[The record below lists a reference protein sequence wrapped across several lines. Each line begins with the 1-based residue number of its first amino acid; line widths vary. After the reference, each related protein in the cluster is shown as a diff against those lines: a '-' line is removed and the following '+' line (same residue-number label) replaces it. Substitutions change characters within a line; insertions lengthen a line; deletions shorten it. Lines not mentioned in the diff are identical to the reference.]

1 MGPARP
7 KPADE
12 PGDLENLTG
21 VDDQITSEVSARS
34 RASTHRFGRVRSAG
48 LVMALLTTSLAAVGP
63 AAAETVVL
71 VGAGDSLSEIAVENG
86 VSLVDLM
93 VANNITNPDLV
104 FMGQQLVIPGTGS
117 SSSTVATG
125 IRVVQWGDTLSV
137 IAEDFGTTVSELMAL
152 NGLSN
157 ANSLFV
163 GQELIVPGGV
173 GTVSTLGPTVVTV
186 KSGESL
192 SLIAGRYAVTVAD
205 LMAENGITN
214 ADLVYVGQSLTIPG
228 FVTATTTL
236 APLLVT
242 VRSGESLSLLAGRYD
257 VTVSAIM
264 EANGLTD
271 ANMLSVGQQLVIPGA
286 TAEPTG
292 PVPSTDYGSV
302 VVDGRGWG
310 HGRGMGQYGALGYAV
325 DEGWSSAQILDH
337 YYGGTVAATVAPRD
351 IGIRLLSSDGEAT
364 TVYVENAVLLVAGEA
379 GNWTA
384 LSGKSVRVTLDGD
397 VDRYRVAVGNGC
409 TGSFTDTGIVIESPF
424 TRIRAGFN
432 GAPPATTTTTTVA
445 GATTTSTTAVPPPTT
460 TTPPATTTTA
470 PPPTTSTPTVTSG
483 GLTVL
488 GFGDDGLD
496 QTLQLCE
503 GSNAATWYR
512 GEIRA
517 ARYEH
522 RQRTVNFV
530 PVEQYLRSV
539 VPQEMPA
546 SWASMGDGAGAEAL
560 RVQAVAARSY
570 AMAEQRYD
578 YASTCDTIRCQVYDG
593 RRNWSGSSVWN
604 NEDPASDAAIS
615 TTAGVVRMRDGEIS
629 RTEFSAS
636 TGGHTITADFPGV
649 VDDGD
654 DVSINPVHRW
664 SSEFD
669 AVKVASTFGLD
680 QLYEIRVVSRDG
692 FGDDGGRAEEIELRT
707 RSGDS
712 FVVTGN
718 RFRREFGLRSNW
730 YGIAYGP
737 PNASSAFPENL
748 IDEYR
753 VTTGYTEEE
762 WNSVLSAAEYLEM
775 SPAELHLV
783 SMAVMSFL
791 LLLRGDG
798 PPPTPLNPPPSV
810 DGPREVTT
818 AYFST
823 EGDQAAVETVAEAF
837 GINGAQTQKAA
848 VMVLVFL
855 VGLARA
861 AAETG
866 A

>member
-1 MGPARP
+1 M
-7 KPADE
+7 
-12 PGDLENLTG
+12 
-21 VDDQITSEVSARS
+21 DDRITSDVPVANGTPAHRS
-34 RASTHRFGRVRSAG
+34 RRMRVVG
-48 LVMALLTTSLAAVGP
+48 IVVALLAASLAAVGP
-63 AAAETVVL
+63 AVAETVVI

-86 VSLVDLM
+86 VSLIDLM
-93 VANNITNPDLV
+93 VANNINNPDLV
-104 FMGQQLVIPGTGS
+104 FMGQRLVIPGTGS
-117 SSSTVATG
+117 SSSSGSSSATG

-137 IAEDFGTTVSELMAL
+137 IAEDFGTTVSELMSL
-152 NGLSN
+152 NGLSI

-173 GTVSTLGPTVVTV
+173 GTVSTLGPTIVTV
-186 KSGESL
+186 QSGESL

-205 LMAENGITN
+205 LMAENGISDPN
-214 ADLVYVGQSLTIPG
+214 LVYVGQRLTIPG
-228 FVTATTTL
+228 FVTATATT

-242 VRSGESLSLLAGRYD
+242 VQSGESLSIIAGRYD

-286 TAEPTG
+286 SAPATG
-292 PVPSTDYGSV
+292 PVASTDYGAV

-325 DEGWSSAQILDH
+325 DEGWTSAQILDH
-337 YYGGTVAATVAPRD
+337 YYGGTVAATVAPSD
-351 IGIRLLSSDGEAT
+351 IGIRLLSRDNEAT

-379 GNWTA
+379 GNWAA

-409 TGSFTDTGIVIESPF
+409 TGSFSDTGIVIQSPF
-424 TRIRAGFN
+424 ARIRAGFN
-432 GAPPATTTTTTVA
+432 GTPPAAPTTTSTTTTSTTTSTTTTVA
-445 GATTTSTTAVPPPTT
+445 GATTTSTTAVPSPTT
-460 TTPPATTTTA
+460 TTPPATTTTT

-483 GLTVL
+483 GITVL

-522 RQRTVNFV
+522 HQRTVNFL

-546 SWASMGDGAGAEAL
+546 SWASMGGGAGAQAV

-570 AMAEQRYD
+570 ALAEQRYD
-578 YASTCDTIRCQVYDG
+578 YAKTCDTIRCQVYEG
-593 RRNWSGSSVWN
+593 RRSWSGSSVWN
-604 NEDPASDAAIS
+604 NEESASDVAILA
-615 TTAGVVRMRDGEIS
+615 TAGVVRMRDGEIA

-636 TGGHTITADFPGV
+636 TGGYTITADFPGV

-669 AVKVASTFGLD
+669 AGTVADTFGLG

-707 RSGDS
+707 RSGES

-718 RFRREFGLRSNW
+718 RFRREFGLMSNW

-737 PNASSAFPENL
+737 PNASSVFPENL

-753 VTTGYTEEE
+753 VTTGYTEDE

-775 SPAELHLV
+775 SPAELHLS

-798 PPPTPLNPPPSV
+798 PPPAPLDPPPSV

-818 AYFST
+818 AYLST
-823 EGDQAAVETVAEAF
+823 RGDQSAVEAVATAF
-837 GINGAQTQKAA
+837 SINGAQTQKAA
-848 VMVLVFL
+848 VTVLVFL

-861 AAETG
+861 AAGSGT
-866 A
+866 

>member
-1 MGPARP
+1 M
-7 KPADE
+7 
-12 PGDLENLTG
+12 
-21 VDDQITSEVSARS
+21 DDRITSDVPVANGTPAHRS
-34 RASTHRFGRVRSAG
+34 RRMRAVGIV
-48 LVMALLTTSLAAVGP
+48 VALLAASLAAVGP
-63 AAAETVVL
+63 AVAETVVI

-86 VSLVDLM
+86 VSLIDLM
-93 VANNITNPDLV
+93 VANNINNPDLV
-104 FMGQQLVIPGTGS
+104 FMGQRLVIPGTGS
-117 SSSTVATG
+117 SSSSGSSSATG

-137 IAEDFGTTVSELMAL
+137 IAEDFGTTVSELMSL
-152 NGLSN
+152 NGLSI

-173 GTVSTLGPTVVTV
+173 GTVSTLGPTIVTV
-186 KSGESL
+186 QSGESL

-205 LMAENGITN
+205 LMAENGISDPN
-214 ADLVYVGQSLTIPG
+214 LVYVGQRLTIPG
-228 FVTATTTL
+228 FVTATATT

-242 VRSGESLSLLAGRYD
+242 VQSGESLSIIAGRYD

-286 TAEPTG
+286 SAPATG
-292 PVPSTDYGSV
+292 PVASTDYGAV

-325 DEGWSSAQILDH
+325 DEGWTSAQILDH
-337 YYGGTVAATVAPRD
+337 YYGGTVAATVAPSD
-351 IGIRLLSSDGEAT
+351 IGIRLLSRDNEAT

-379 GNWTA
+379 GNWAA

-409 TGSFTDTGIVIESPF
+409 TGSFSDTGIVIQSPF
-424 TRIRAGFN
+424 ARIRAGFN
-432 GAPPATTTTTTVA
+432 GTPPAAPTTTSTTTTSTTTSTTTTVA
-445 GATTTSTTAVPPPTT
+445 GATTTSTTAVPSPTT
-460 TTPPATTTTA
+460 TTPPATTTTT

-483 GLTVL
+483 GITVL

-522 RQRTVNFV
+522 HQRTVNFL

-546 SWASMGDGAGAEAL
+546 SWASMGGGAGAQAV

-570 AMAEQRYD
+570 ALAEQRYD
-578 YASTCDTIRCQVYDG
+578 YAKTCDTIRCQVYEG
-593 RRNWSGSSVWN
+593 RRSWSGSSVWN
-604 NEDPASDAAIS
+604 NEESASDVAILA
-615 TTAGVVRMRDGEIS
+615 TAGVVRMRDGEIA

-636 TGGHTITADFPGV
+636 TGGYTITADFPGV

-669 AVKVASTFGLD
+669 AGTVADTFGLG

-707 RSGDS
+707 RSGES

-718 RFRREFGLRSNW
+718 RFRREFGLMSNW

-737 PNASSAFPENL
+737 PNASSVFPENL

-753 VTTGYTEEE
+753 VTTGYTEDE

-775 SPAELHLV
+775 SPAELHLS

-798 PPPTPLNPPPSV
+798 PPPAPLDPPPSV

-818 AYFST
+818 AYLST
-823 EGDQAAVETVAEAF
+823 RGDQSAVEAVATAF
-837 GINGAQTQKAA
+837 SINGAQTQKAA
-848 VMVLVFL
+848 VTVLVFL

-861 AAETG
+861 AAGSGT
-866 A
+866 

>member
-1 MGPARP
+1 M
-7 KPADE
+7 
-12 PGDLENLTG
+12 
-21 VDDQITSEVSARS
+21 DDAITSAVPPFPGTPAHRS
-34 RASTHRFGRVRSAG
+34 RRLRAAG
-48 LVMALLTTSLAAVGP
+48 LVVALLAASLAAVGP
-63 AAAETVVL
+63 AGAETTVI

-93 VANNITNPDLV
+93 AANNINNPDLV
-104 FMGQQLVIPGTGS
+104 FMGQRLVIPGTGTSSGS
-117 SSSTVATG
+117 SSSAATG

-152 NGLSN
+152 NGLAN

-163 GQELIVPGGV
+163 GQELVVPGGV

-186 KSGESL
+186 QSGESL

-214 ADLVYVGQSLTIPG
+214 ANLVYVGQRLTIPG
-228 FVTATTTL
+228 FVTATATT
-236 APLLVT
+236 APLVVT
-242 VRSGESLSLLAGRYD
+242 VQSGESLSIIAGRYD

-271 ANMLSVGQQLVIPGA
+271 ANMLSVGQQLTIPGA
-286 TAEPTG
+286 SAPVTG
-292 PVPSTDYGSV
+292 SVASTNYGSV

-337 YYGGTVAATVAPRD
+337 YYGGTVAATVAAQD
-351 IGIRLLSSDGEAT
+351 IGIRLLSRDDEAT

-397 VDRYRVAVGNGC
+397 ADRYRVAVGNGC
-409 TGSFTDTGIVIESPF
+409 TGSFSDTGIVIQSPF
-424 TRIRAGFN
+424 ARIRAGFN
-432 GAPPATTTTTTVA
+432 GAPPAATTTTTTTPPAATTTSTTTTVA
-445 GATTTSTTAVPPPTT
+445 GATTTTAVPPPTT

-470 PPPTTSTPTVTSG
+470 APPTTSVPAVTSG

-517 ARYEH
+517 ARFEH
-522 RQRTVNFV
+522 HQRTVNFL

-546 SWASMGDGAGAEAL
+546 SWASMGGGAGAQAV

-578 YASTCDTIRCQVYDG
+578 YAKTCDTIRCQVYEG
-593 RRNWSGSSVWN
+593 RRSWSGSSVWN
-604 NEDPASDAAIS
+604 NEEPASDAAILA
-615 TTAGVVRMRDGEIS
+615 TAGVVRMRDGEIA

-636 TGGHTITADFPGV
+636 TGGFTITADFPGV

-669 AVKVASTFGLD
+669 AGTVADTFGLG

-707 RSGDS
+707 RSGES

-718 RFRREFGLRSNW
+718 RFRREFGLMSNW

-737 PNASSAFPENL
+737 PDASSAFPENL

-775 SPAELHLV
+775 SPAELHLS

-798 PPPTPLNPPPSV
+798 PPPAPLDPAPSV

-823 EGDQAAVETVAEAF
+823 RGDQSAVEAVASAF
-837 GINGAQTQKAA
+837 SINGSQTQKAA
-848 VMVLVFL
+848 VTVLVFL

-861 AAETG
+861 AAASGT
-866 A
+866 

>member
-1 MGPARP
+1 
-7 KPADE
+7 
-12 PGDLENLTG
+12 
-21 VDDQITSEVSARS
+21 VDDRITSDVPVANGTPAHRS
-34 RASTHRFGRVRSAG
+34 RRMRAVGIV
-48 LVMALLTTSLAAVGP
+48 VALLAASLAAVGP
-63 AAAETVVL
+63 AVAETVVI

-86 VSLVDLM
+86 VSLIDLM
-93 VANNITNPDLV
+93 VANNINNPDLV
-104 FMGQQLVIPGTGS
+104 FMGQRLVIPGTGS
-117 SSSTVATG
+117 SSSSGSSSATG

-137 IAEDFGTTVSELMAL
+137 IAEDFGTTVSELMSL
-152 NGLSN
+152 NGLSI

-173 GTVSTLGPTVVTV
+173 GTVSTLGPTIVTV
-186 KSGESL
+186 QSGESL

-205 LMAENGITN
+205 LMAENGISDPN
-214 ADLVYVGQSLTIPG
+214 LVYVGQRLTIPG
-228 FVTATTTL
+228 FVTATATT

-242 VRSGESLSLLAGRYD
+242 VQSGESLSIIAGRYD

-286 TAEPTG
+286 SAPATG
-292 PVPSTDYGSV
+292 PVASTDYGAV

-325 DEGWSSAQILDH
+325 DEGWTSAQILDH
-337 YYGGTVAATVAPRD
+337 YYGGTVAATVAPSD
-351 IGIRLLSSDGEAT
+351 IGIRLLSRDNEAT

-379 GNWTA
+379 GNWAA

-409 TGSFTDTGIVIESPF
+409 TGSFSDTGIVIQSPF
-424 TRIRAGFN
+424 ARIRAGFN
-432 GAPPATTTTTTVA
+432 GTPPAAPTTTSTTTTSTTTSTTTTVA
-445 GATTTSTTAVPPPTT
+445 GATTTSTTAVPSPTT
-460 TTPPATTTTA
+460 TTPPATTTTT

-483 GLTVL
+483 GITVL

-522 RQRTVNFV
+522 HQRTVNFL

-546 SWASMGDGAGAEAL
+546 SWASMGGGAGAQAV

-570 AMAEQRYD
+570 ALAEQRYD
-578 YASTCDTIRCQVYDG
+578 YAKTCDTIRCQVYEG
-593 RRNWSGSSVWN
+593 RRSWSGSSVWN
-604 NEDPASDAAIS
+604 NEESASDVAILA
-615 TTAGVVRMRDGEIS
+615 TAGVVRMRDGEIA

-636 TGGHTITADFPGV
+636 TGGYTITADFPGV

-669 AVKVASTFGLD
+669 AGTVADTFGLG

-707 RSGDS
+707 RSGES

-718 RFRREFGLRSNW
+718 RFRREFGLMSNW

-737 PNASSAFPENL
+737 PNASSVFPENL

-753 VTTGYTEEE
+753 VTTGYTEDE

-775 SPAELHLV
+775 SPAELHLS

-798 PPPTPLNPPPSV
+798 PPPAPLDPPPSV

-818 AYFST
+818 AYLST
-823 EGDQAAVETVAEAF
+823 RGDQSAVEAVATAF
-837 GINGAQTQKAA
+837 SINGAQTQKAA
-848 VMVLVFL
+848 VTVLVFL

-861 AAETG
+861 AAGSGT
-866 A
+866 

>member
-1 MGPARP
+1 
-7 KPADE
+7 
-12 PGDLENLTG
+12 
-21 VDDQITSEVSARS
+21 VDDRITSDVPVANGTPAHRS
-34 RASTHRFGRVRSAG
+34 RRMRVVG
-48 LVMALLTTSLAAVGP
+48 IVVALLAASLAAVGP
-63 AAAETVVL
+63 AVAETVVI

-86 VSLVDLM
+86 VSLIDLM
-93 VANNITNPDLV
+93 VANNINNPDLV
-104 FMGQQLVIPGTGS
+104 FMGQRLVIPGTGS
-117 SSSTVATG
+117 SSSSGSSSATG

-137 IAEDFGTTVSELMAL
+137 IAEDFGTTVSELMSL

-173 GTVSTLGPTVVTV
+173 GTVSTLGPTIVTV
-186 KSGESL
+186 QSGESL

-205 LMAENGITN
+205 LMAENGISDPN
-214 ADLVYVGQSLTIPG
+214 LVYVGQRLTIPG
-228 FVTATTTL
+228 FVTATATT

-242 VRSGESLSLLAGRYD
+242 VQSGESLSIIAGRYD

-286 TAEPTG
+286 SAPATG
-292 PVPSTDYGSV
+292 PVASTDYGAV

-325 DEGWSSAQILDH
+325 DEGWTSAQILDH
-337 YYGGTVAATVAPRD
+337 YYGGTVAATVAPSD
-351 IGIRLLSSDGEAT
+351 IGIRLLSRDNEAT

-397 VDRYRVAVGNGC
+397 VDQYRVAVGNGC
-409 TGSFTDTGIVIESPF
+409 TGSFSDTGIVIQSPF
-424 TRIRAGFN
+424 VRIRAGFN
-432 GAPPATTTTTTVA
+432 GTPPAAPTTTSTTTTSTTTSTTTTVA
-445 GATTTSTTAVPPPTT
+445 GATTTSTTAVPSPTT
-460 TTPPATTTTA
+460 TTPPATTTTT

-483 GLTVL
+483 GITVL

-522 RQRTVNFV
+522 HQRTVNFL

-546 SWASMGDGAGAEAL
+546 SWASMGGGAGAQAV

-570 AMAEQRYD
+570 ALAEQRYD
-578 YASTCDTIRCQVYDG
+578 YAKTCDTIRCQVYEG
-593 RRNWSGSSVWN
+593 RRSWSGSSVWN
-604 NEDPASDAAIS
+604 NEESASDVAILA
-615 TTAGVVRMRDGEIS
+615 TAGVVRMRDGEIA

-636 TGGHTITADFPGV
+636 TGGYTITADFPGV

-669 AVKVASTFGLD
+669 AGTVADTFGLG

-707 RSGDS
+707 RSGES

-718 RFRREFGLRSNW
+718 RFRREFGLMSNW

-737 PNASSAFPENL
+737 PNASSVFPENL

-753 VTTGYTEEE
+753 VTTGYTEDE

-775 SPAELHLV
+775 SPAELHLS

-798 PPPTPLNPPPSV
+798 PPPAPLDPPPSV

-818 AYFST
+818 AYLST
-823 EGDQAAVETVAEAF
+823 RGDQSAVEAVATAF
-837 GINGAQTQKAA
+837 SINGAQTQKAA
-848 VMVLVFL
+848 VTVLVFL

-861 AAETG
+861 AAGSGT
-866 A
+866 

>member
-1 MGPARP
+1 MDDRITSDVPVSPGTPAR
-7 KPADE
+7 
-12 PGDLENLTG
+12 
-21 VDDQITSEVSARS
+21 RS
-34 RASTHRFGRVRSAG
+34 RPVRCVG
-48 LVMALLTTSLAAVGP
+48 LVVVLLAASLAAVEP
-63 AAAETVVL
+63 AAAETVVM

-86 VSLVDLM
+86 VSLLDLM

-104 FMGQQLVIPGTGS
+104 FMGQRLVIPGTGS
-117 SSSTVATG
+117 SSSSEATG

-163 GQELIVPGGV
+163 GQELVVPGGV
-173 GTVSTLGPTVVTV
+173 GTVSTLGLTIVTV
-186 KSGESL
+186 ESGESL

-205 LMAENGITN
+205 LMVENGITN
-214 ADLVYVGQSLTIPG
+214 ADLVYVGQRLTIPG
-228 FVTATTTL
+228 FVMASVTT
-236 APLLVT
+236 APLAVT
-242 VRSGESLSLLAGRYD
+242 VQSGESLSIIAGRYD
-257 VTVSAIM
+257 VTVSAIV

-271 ANMLSVGQQLVIPGA
+271 ANMLSVGQLLIIPGA
-286 TAEPTG
+286 SAPVTG
-292 PVPSTDYGSV
+292 PVASTDYGSV

-325 DEGWSSAQILDH
+325 DEGWSSSQILDH
-337 YYGGTVAATVAPRD
+337 YYGGTVAGTVAPSD
-351 IGIRLLSSDGEAT
+351 IGIRLLSRDNEAT
-364 TVYVENAVLLVAGEA
+364 TVYVENAVLLVAGQD

-409 TGSFTDTGIVIESPF
+409 TGSFSDTGIVIQSPF
-424 TRIRAGFN
+424 ARIRAGFN
-432 GAPPATTTTTTVA
+432 GTPSAATTTTSTTTTSTTTTTVA

-460 TTPPATTTTA
+460 TTPPATTA
-470 PPPTTSTPTVTSG
+470 VPPTTTSTPMVTSG

-522 RQRTVNFV
+522 HQRTVNFL

-546 SWASMGDGAGAEAL
+546 SWASMGAGAGAQAV

-570 AMAEQRYD
+570 ALAEQRYD
-578 YASTCDTIRCQVYDG
+578 YARTCDTTRCQVYEG
-593 RRNWSGSSVWN
+593 RRSWSGSSVWN
-604 NEDPASDAAIS
+604 NEDPASDAAIAA
-615 TTAGVVRMRDGEIS
+615 TAGLVRMSEGEIA

-669 AVKVASTFGLD
+669 AGTVADTFGLG

-707 RSGDS
+707 RSGES

-718 RFRREFGLRSNW
+718 RFRREFGLMSNW

-775 SPAELHLV
+775 SPAELHLA

-798 PPPTPLNPPPSV
+798 PPPTPLDPPPSV
-810 DGPREVTT
+810 GGPREVTT

-823 EGDQAAVETVAEAF
+823 RGDQSAVEAVAAAF

-848 VMVLVFL
+848 VTVLVFL

-861 AAETG
+861 ADGSGT
-866 A
+866 

>member
-1 MGPARP
+1 M
-7 KPADE
+7 
-12 PGDLENLTG
+12 
-21 VDDQITSEVSARS
+21 DDRITSDVPVANGTPAHRS
-34 RASTHRFGRVRSAG
+34 RRMRVVG
-48 LVMALLTTSLAAVGP
+48 IVVALLAASLAAVGP
-63 AAAETVVL
+63 AVAETVVI

-86 VSLVDLM
+86 VSLIDLM
-93 VANNITNPDLV
+93 VANNINNPDLV
-104 FMGQQLVIPGTGS
+104 FMGQRLVIPGTGS
-117 SSSTVATG
+117 SSSSGSSSATG

-137 IAEDFGTTVSELMAL
+137 IAEDFGTTVSELMSL
-152 NGLSN
+152 NGLSI

-173 GTVSTLGPTVVTV
+173 GTVSTLGPTIVNVQ
-186 KSGESL
+186 SGESL

-205 LMAENGITN
+205 LMAENGISDPN
-214 ADLVYVGQSLTIPG
+214 LVYVGQRLTIPG
-228 FVTATTTL
+228 FVTATATT

-242 VRSGESLSLLAGRYD
+242 VQSGESLSIIAGRYD

-286 TAEPTG
+286 SAPATG
-292 PVPSTDYGSV
+292 PVASTDYGAV

-325 DEGWSSAQILDH
+325 DEGWTSAQILDH
-337 YYGGTVAATVAPRD
+337 YYGGTVAATVAPSD
-351 IGIRLLSSDGEAT
+351 IGIRLLSRDNEAT

-397 VDRYRVAVGNGC
+397 VDQYRVAVGNGC
-409 TGSFTDTGIVIESPF
+409 TGSFSDTGIVIQSPF
-424 TRIRAGFN
+424 VRIRAGFN
-432 GAPPATTTTTTVA
+432 GTPPAAPTTTSTTTTSTTTSTTTTAA
-445 GATTTSTTAVPPPTT
+445 GATTTSTTAVPSPTT
-460 TTPPATTTTA
+460 TTPPATTTTT

-483 GLTVL
+483 GITVL

-522 RQRTVNFV
+522 HQRTVNFL

-546 SWASMGDGAGAEAL
+546 SWASMGGGAGAQAV

-570 AMAEQRYD
+570 ALAEQRYD
-578 YASTCDTIRCQVYDG
+578 YAKTCDTIRCQVYEG
-593 RRNWSGSSVWN
+593 RRSWSGSSVWN
-604 NEDPASDAAIS
+604 NEESASDVAILA
-615 TTAGVVRMRDGEIS
+615 TAGVVRMRDGEIA

-636 TGGHTITADFPGV
+636 TGGYTITADFPGV

-664 SSEFD
+664 SAEFD
-669 AVKVASTFGLD
+669 AGTVADTFGLG

-707 RSGDS
+707 RSGES

-718 RFRREFGLRSNW
+718 RFRREFGLMSNW

-737 PNASSAFPENL
+737 PNASSVFPENL

-753 VTTGYTEEE
+753 VTTGYTEDE

-775 SPAELHLV
+775 SPAELHLS

-798 PPPTPLNPPPSV
+798 PPPAPLDPPPSV

-818 AYFST
+818 AYLST
-823 EGDQAAVETVAEAF
+823 RGDQSAVEAVATAF
-837 GINGAQTQKAA
+837 SINGAQTQKAA
-848 VMVLVFL
+848 VTVLVFL

-861 AAETG
+861 AAGSGT
-866 A
+866 

>member
-1 MGPARP
+1 M
-7 KPADE
+7 
-12 PGDLENLTG
+12 
-21 VDDQITSEVSARS
+21 DDRITSDVPVANGTPAHRS
-34 RASTHRFGRVRSAG
+34 RRMRAVGIV
-48 LVMALLTTSLAAVGP
+48 VALLAASLAAVGP
-63 AAAETVVL
+63 AVAETVVI

-86 VSLVDLM
+86 VSLIDLM
-93 VANNITNPDLV
+93 VANNINNPDLV
-104 FMGQQLVIPGTGS
+104 FMGQRLVIPGTGS
-117 SSSTVATG
+117 SSSSGSSSATG

-137 IAEDFGTTVSELMAL
+137 IAEDFGTTVSELMSL
-152 NGLSN
+152 NGLSI

-173 GTVSTLGPTVVTV
+173 GTVSTLGPTIVTV
-186 KSGESL
+186 QSGESL

-205 LMAENGITN
+205 LMAENGISDPN
-214 ADLVYVGQSLTIPG
+214 LVYVGQRLTIPG
-228 FVTATTTL
+228 FVTATATT

-242 VRSGESLSLLAGRYD
+242 VQSGESLSIIAGRYD

-286 TAEPTG
+286 SAPATG
-292 PVPSTDYGSV
+292 PVASTDYGAV

-325 DEGWSSAQILDH
+325 DEGWTSAQILDH
-337 YYGGTVAATVAPRD
+337 YYGGTVAATVAPSD
-351 IGIRLLSSDGEAT
+351 IGIRLLSRDNEAT

-379 GNWTA
+379 GNWAA

-409 TGSFTDTGIVIESPF
+409 TGSFSDTGIVIQSPF
-424 TRIRAGFN
+424 ARIRAGFN
-432 GAPPATTTTTTVA
+432 GTPPAAPTTTSTTTTSTTTSTTTTVA
-445 GATTTSTTAVPPPTT
+445 GATTTSTTAVPSPTT
-460 TTPPATTTTA
+460 TTPPATTTTT

-483 GLTVL
+483 GITVL

-522 RQRTVNFV
+522 HQRTVNFL

-546 SWASMGDGAGAEAL
+546 SWASMGGGAGAQAV

-570 AMAEQRYD
+570 ALAEQRYD
-578 YASTCDTIRCQVYDG
+578 YAKTCDTIRCQVYEG
-593 RRNWSGSSVWN
+593 RRSWSGSSVWN
-604 NEDPASDAAIS
+604 NEESASDVAILA
-615 TTAGVVRMRDGEIS
+615 TAGVVRMRDGEIA

-636 TGGHTITADFPGV
+636 TGGYTITADFPGV

-664 SSEFD
+664 SAEFD
-669 AVKVASTFGLD
+669 AGTVADTFGLG

-707 RSGDS
+707 RSGES

-718 RFRREFGLRSNW
+718 RFRREFGLMSNW

-737 PNASSAFPENL
+737 PNASSVFPENL

-753 VTTGYTEEE
+753 VTTGYTEDE

-775 SPAELHLV
+775 SPAELHLS

-798 PPPTPLNPPPSV
+798 PPPAPLDPPPSV

-818 AYFST
+818 AYLST
-823 EGDQAAVETVAEAF
+823 RGDQSAVEAVATAF
-837 GINGAQTQKAA
+837 SINGAQTQKAA
-848 VMVLVFL
+848 VTVLVFL

-861 AAETG
+861 AAGSGT
-866 A
+866 

>member
-1 MGPARP
+1 M
-7 KPADE
+7 
-12 PGDLENLTG
+12 
-21 VDDQITSEVSARS
+21 DDRITSDVPVANGTPAHRS
-34 RASTHRFGRVRSAG
+34 RRMRAVGIV
-48 LVMALLTTSLAAVGP
+48 VALLAASLAAVGP
-63 AAAETVVL
+63 AVAETVVI

-86 VSLVDLM
+86 VSLIDLM
-93 VANNITNPDLV
+93 VANNINNPDLV
-104 FMGQQLVIPGTGS
+104 FMGQRLVIPGTGS
-117 SSSTVATG
+117 SSSSGSSSATG

-137 IAEDFGTTVSELMAL
+137 IAEDFGTTVSELMSL
-152 NGLSN
+152 NGLSI

-173 GTVSTLGPTVVTV
+173 GTVSTLGPTIVTV
-186 KSGESL
+186 QSGESL

-205 LMAENGITN
+205 LMAENGISDPN
-214 ADLVYVGQSLTIPG
+214 LVYVGQRLTIPG
-228 FVTATTTL
+228 FVTATATT

-242 VRSGESLSLLAGRYD
+242 VQSGESLSIIAGRYD

-286 TAEPTG
+286 SAPATG
-292 PVPSTDYGSV
+292 PVASTDYGAV

-325 DEGWSSAQILDH
+325 DEGWTSAQILDH
-337 YYGGTVAATVAPRD
+337 YYGGTVAATVAPSD
-351 IGIRLLSSDGEAT
+351 IGIRLLSRDNEAT

-379 GNWTA
+379 GNWAA

-409 TGSFTDTGIVIESPF
+409 TGSFSDTGIVIQSPF
-424 TRIRAGFN
+424 ARIRAGFN
-432 GAPPATTTTTTVA
+432 GTPPAAPTTTSTTTTSTTTSTTTTVA
-445 GATTTSTTAVPPPTT
+445 GATTTSTTAVPSPTT
-460 TTPPATTTTA
+460 TTPPATTTTT

-483 GLTVL
+483 GITVL

-522 RQRTVNFV
+522 HQRTVNFL

-546 SWASMGDGAGAEAL
+546 SWASMGGGAGAQAV

-570 AMAEQRYD
+570 ALAEQRYD
-578 YASTCDTIRCQVYDG
+578 YAKTCDTIRCQVYEG
-593 RRNWSGSSVWN
+593 RRSWSGSSVWN
-604 NEDPASDAAIS
+604 NEESASDVAILA
-615 TTAGVVRMRDGEIS
+615 TAGVVRMRDGEIA

-636 TGGHTITADFPGV
+636 TGGYTITADFPGV

-669 AVKVASTFGLD
+669 AGTVADTFGLG

-707 RSGDS
+707 RSGES

-718 RFRREFGLRSNW
+718 RFRREFGLMSNW

-737 PNASSAFPENL
+737 PNASSVFPENL

-753 VTTGYTEEE
+753 VTTGYTEDE

-775 SPAELHLV
+775 SPAELHLA

-798 PPPTPLNPPPSV
+798 PPPTPLDPPPSV
-810 DGPREVTT
+810 GGPREVTT

-823 EGDQAAVETVAEAF
+823 RGDQSAVEAVAAAF

-848 VMVLVFL
+848 VTVLVFL

-861 AAETG
+861 ADGSGT
-866 A
+866 

>member
-1 MGPARP
+1 M
-7 KPADE
+7 
-12 PGDLENLTG
+12 
-21 VDDQITSEVSARS
+21 DDRITSDVPVANGTPAHRS
-34 RASTHRFGRVRSAG
+34 RRMRVVG
-48 LVMALLTTSLAAVGP
+48 IVVALLAASLAAVGP
-63 AAAETVVL
+63 AVAETVVI

-86 VSLVDLM
+86 VSLIDLM
-93 VANNITNPDLV
+93 VANNINNPDLV
-104 FMGQQLVIPGTGS
+104 FMGQRLVIPGTGS
-117 SSSTVATG
+117 SSSSGSSSATG

-137 IAEDFGTTVSELMAL
+137 IAEDFGTTVSELMSL

-173 GTVSTLGPTVVTV
+173 GTVSTLGPTIVTV
-186 KSGESL
+186 QSGESL

-205 LMAENGITN
+205 LMAENGISDPN
-214 ADLVYVGQSLTIPG
+214 LVYVGQRLTIPG
-228 FVTATTTL
+228 FVTATATT

-242 VRSGESLSLLAGRYD
+242 VQSGESLSIIAGRYD

-271 ANMLSVGQQLVIPGA
+271 ANMLSVGQQLVIPGVSA
-286 TAEPTG
+286 PATG
-292 PVPSTDYGSV
+292 PVASTDYGAV

-325 DEGWSSAQILDH
+325 DEGWTSAQILDH
-337 YYGGTVAATVAPRD
+337 YYGGTVAATVAPSD
-351 IGIRLLSSDGEAT
+351 IGIRLLSRDNEAT

-379 GNWTA
+379 GNWAA

-397 VDRYRVAVGNGC
+397 VDQYRVAVGNGC
-409 TGSFTDTGIVIESPF
+409 TGSFSDTGIVIQSPF
-424 TRIRAGFN
+424 VRIRAGFN
-432 GAPPATTTTTTVA
+432 GTPPAAPTTTSTTTTSTTTSTTTTVA
-445 GATTTSTTAVPPPTT
+445 GATTTSTTAVPSPTT
-460 TTPPATTTTA
+460 TTPPATTTTT

-483 GLTVL
+483 GITVL

-522 RQRTVNFV
+522 HQRTVNFL

-546 SWASMGDGAGAEAL
+546 SWASMGGGAGAQAV

-570 AMAEQRYD
+570 ALAEQRYD
-578 YASTCDTIRCQVYDG
+578 YAKTCDTIRCQVYEG
-593 RRNWSGSSVWN
+593 RRSWSGSSVWN
-604 NEDPASDAAIS
+604 NEESASDVAILA
-615 TTAGVVRMRDGEIS
+615 TAGVVRMRDGEIA

-636 TGGHTITADFPGV
+636 TGGYTITADFPGV

-669 AVKVASTFGLD
+669 AGTVADTFGLG

-707 RSGDS
+707 RSGES

-718 RFRREFGLRSNW
+718 RFRREFGLMSNW

-737 PNASSAFPENL
+737 PNASSVFPENL

-753 VTTGYTEEE
+753 VTTGYTEDE

-775 SPAELHLV
+775 SPAELHLS

-798 PPPTPLNPPPSV
+798 PPPAPLDPPPSV

-818 AYFST
+818 AYLST
-823 EGDQAAVETVAEAF
+823 RGDQSAVEAVATAF
-837 GINGAQTQKAA
+837 SINGAQTQKAA
-848 VMVLVFL
+848 VTVLVFL

-861 AAETG
+861 AAGSGT
-866 A
+866 

>member
-1 MGPARP
+1 
-7 KPADE
+7 
-12 PGDLENLTG
+12 L
-21 VDDQITSEVSARS
+21 S
-34 RASTHRFGRVRSAG
+34 R
-48 LVMALLTTSLAAVGP
+48 
-63 AAAETVVL
+63 
-71 VGAGDSLSEIAVENG
+71 DN
-86 VSLVDLM
+86 
-93 VANNITNPDLV
+93 
-104 FMGQQLVIPGTGS
+104 
-117 SSSTVATG
+117 
-125 IRVVQWGDTLSV
+125 
-137 IAEDFGTTVSELMAL
+137 
-152 NGLSN
+152 
-157 ANSLFV
+157 
-163 GQELIVPGGV
+163 
-173 GTVSTLGPTVVTV
+173 
-186 KSGESL
+186 
-192 SLIAGRYAVTVAD
+192 
-205 LMAENGITN
+205 
-214 ADLVYVGQSLTIPG
+214 
-228 FVTATTTL
+228 
-236 APLLVT
+236 
-242 VRSGESLSLLAGRYD
+242 
-257 VTVSAIM
+257 
-264 EANGLTD
+264 
-271 ANMLSVGQQLVIPGA
+271 
-286 TAEPTG
+286 
-292 PVPSTDYGSV
+292 
-302 VVDGRGWG
+302 
-310 HGRGMGQYGALGYAV
+310 
-325 DEGWSSAQILDH
+325 
-337 YYGGTVAATVAPRD
+337 
-351 IGIRLLSSDGEAT
+351 EAT
-364 TVYVENAVLLVAGEA
+364 TVYVENAVLLVAGQD

-397 VDRYRVAVGNGC
+397 VDRYRVSVGNGC
-409 TGSFTDTGIVIESPF
+409 TGSFSDTGIVIQSPF

-432 GAPPATTTTTTVA
+432 GTPPAAPTTTSTTTTSTTTTVV
-445 GATTTSTTAVPPPTT
+445 GATTTSTTSVPPTT
-460 TTPPATTTTA
+460 TTIPPATTTA
-470 PPPTTSTPTVTSG
+470 VPPTTTSTPMVTSG

-522 RQRTVNFV
+522 HQRTVNFL
-530 PVEQYLRSV
+530 PIEQYLRSV

-546 SWASMGDGAGAEAL
+546 SWASMGAGAGAQAV

-570 AMAEQRYD
+570 ALAEQRYD
-578 YASTCDTIRCQVYDG
+578 YARTCDTTRCQVYEG
-593 RRNWSGSSVWN
+593 RRSWSGSSVWN
-604 NEDPASDAAIS
+604 NEDPASDAAIAA
-615 TTAGVVRMRDGEIS
+615 TAGLVRMSEGEIA

-669 AVKVASTFGLD
+669 AGTVADTFGLG

-707 RSGDS
+707 RSGES

-718 RFRREFGLRSNW
+718 RFRREFGLMSNW

-775 SPAELHLV
+775 SPAELHLA

-798 PPPTPLNPPPSV
+798 PPPTPLDPPPSV
-810 DGPREVTT
+810 GGPREVTT

-823 EGDQAAVETVAEAF
+823 RGDQSAVEAVAAAF

-848 VMVLVFL
+848 VTVLVFL

-861 AAETG
+861 ADGSGT
-866 A
+866 

>member
-1 MGPARP
+1 M
-7 KPADE
+7 
-12 PGDLENLTG
+12 
-21 VDDQITSEVSARS
+21 DDSITSDVPACPGTPAHRS
-34 RASTHRFGRVRSAG
+34 NRVRAVG
-48 LVMALLTTSLAAVGP
+48 LVVALLAASLAAVGS
-63 AAAETVVL
+63 AAAETVVI

-93 VANNITNPDLV
+93 TANNITDPDLV
-104 FMGQQLVIPGTGS
+104 FMGQRLVIPGTGS
-117 SSSTVATG
+117 SSSSGSSSATG
-125 IRVVQWGDTLSV
+125 IRVAQWGDTLSV
-137 IAEDFGTTVSELMAL
+137 IAEDFGTTVSELMSL

-173 GTVSTLGPTVVTV
+173 GTVSTLGPTIVTV
-186 KSGESL
+186 QSGESL

-205 LMAENGITN
+205 LMAENGISD
-214 ADLVYVGQSLTIPG
+214 ADLVYVGQRLTIPG
-228 FVTATTTL
+228 FVTATATT
-236 APLLVT
+236 APLVVT
-242 VRSGESLSLLAGRYD
+242 VQSGESLSVIAGRYD

-264 EANGLTD
+264 DANGLTD

-286 TAEPTG
+286 SAPVTG
-292 PVPSTDYGSV
+292 PVASTDYGAV

-325 DEGWSSAQILDH
+325 DEGWSSSQILDH
-337 YYGGTVAATVAPRD
+337 YYGGTVAGAVAPQD
-351 IGIRLLSSDGEAT
+351 IGIRLLSRDNAAT

-409 TGSFTDTGIVIESPF
+409 TGSFSDTGIVIQSPF
-424 TRIRAGFN
+424 ARIRAGFN
-432 GAPPATTTTTTVA
+432 GTPPAAATTTSTTTTSTTTSTTTTVA
-445 GATTTSTTAVPPPTT
+445 GATTTTTTVAPPPTT

-470 PPPTTSTPTVTSG
+470 PPTTTSTPTVTSG

-522 RQRTVNFV
+522 HQRTVNFL

-546 SWASMGDGAGAEAL
+546 SWASLGGGAGAQAV

-570 AMAEQRYD
+570 ALAEQRYD
-578 YASTCDTIRCQVYDG
+578 YAKTCDTIRCQVYEG
-593 RRNWSGSSVWN
+593 RRSWSGSSVWN
-604 NEDPASDAAIS
+604 NEDPASDAAIVA
-615 TTAGVVRMRDGEIS
+615 TAGVVRMRDGEVA

-636 TGGHTITADFPGV
+636 TGGYTITADFPGV

-669 AVKVASTFGLD
+669 AATVADTFGLG

-707 RSGDS
+707 RSGES

-718 RFRREFGLRSNW
+718 RFRREFGLMSNW

-775 SPAELHLV
+775 SPAELHLA

-798 PPPTPLNPPPSV
+798 PPPAPLDPPPSV

-823 EGDQAAVETVAEAF
+823 RGDQSAVEAVATAF
-837 GINGAQTQKAA
+837 SINGAQTQKAA
-848 VMVLVFL
+848 VTVLVFL

-861 AAETG
+861 AAGSGT
-866 A
+866 